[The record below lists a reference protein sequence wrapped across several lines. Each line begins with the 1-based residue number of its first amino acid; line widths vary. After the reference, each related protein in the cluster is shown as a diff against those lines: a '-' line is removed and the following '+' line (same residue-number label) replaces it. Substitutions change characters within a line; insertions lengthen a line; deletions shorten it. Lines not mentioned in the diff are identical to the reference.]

1 MIAAKSIQRNS
12 DYQSALIGARTS
24 LSAKR
29 ALRAQAGSRFALM
42 RAGMPALRVGVRFL
56 LVLLLISS
64 VTGHLAA
71 QKAGASPAAS
81 QNPLESWN
89 DSVDALVGKVWPS
102 VVQILVTSY
111 GAREDGDR
119 GNANVVVGRQR
130 SVGSGFVIDPD
141 GYIMT
146 NAHVVNGAQRIQ
158 VVISPANADGS
169 LASAL
174 SGKTK
179 VVPARIIGVASE
191 LDLALL
197 KVEVKLPAL
206 PLATYTKVR
215 QGEIVFAFGSPGGL
229 RNTITR
235 GIISSVARQTDPDSP
250 LIYIQTDASVN
261 PGNSGGPLV
270 NSRGEV
276 VGVNTFILSQS
287 GGSEGLNFAVPCATA
302 RTVFKQLQKYG
313 QLRRQEIGVGLQ
325 TITPTM
331 AASLG
336 LSRDYGVI
344 VSDVLPG
351 SPAQA
356 MGVQTGD
363 ILVSLD
369 GQPAD
374 NLPTVSYYFRLR
386 DSSESVKLV
395 VLRGTAQQT
404 LSVPAIE
411 IKTELDDVSGTAD
424 PEKNLVQP
432 LGILGIEIDRKIAA
446 MAKGL
451 RDAYGIIV
459 AARAAGATSEVPL
472 AVGDVIRNL
481 NGKQMTSLEMLR
493 SNLRAMAPGSP
504 VTLQIQRDGRL
515 MYVSFTL
522 D

>member
-1 MIAAKSIQRNS
+1 MVITAKSDTRIESNYQRTTRH
-12 DYQSALIGARTS
+12 YGTRFVLIC
-24 LSAKR
+24 
-29 ALRAQAGSRFALM
+29 F
-42 RAGMPALRVGVRFL
+42 
-56 LVLLLISS
+56 LIS
-64 VTGHLAA
+64 T
-71 QKAGASPAAS
+71 AAS
-81 QNPLESWN
+81 VGLAQRSTTSPSTSQNALDAWN

-102 VVQILVTSY
+102 VVQIMVTSY
-111 GAREDGDR
+111 GPREDGDR
-119 GNANVVVGRQR
+119 TNTNVVVGRQR

-146 NAHVVNGAQRIQ
+146 NAHVVNGAQHIQ
-158 VVISPANADGS
+158 VIVSAPDANGS

-179 VVPARIIGVASE
+179 TVAARLIGIAPE

-197 KVEVKLPAL
+197 KVELKLPAI

-287 GGSEGLNFAVPCATA
+287 GGSEGLNFAVPCATV
-302 RTVFKQLQKYG
+302 RTVFKQLREHG

-331 AASLG
+331 AAGLG
-336 LSRDYGVI
+336 LARDYGVI

-363 ILVSLD
+363 ILVSID

-386 DSSESVKLV
+386 DSAESVKLV

-404 LSVPAIE
+404 LNVPAVE
-411 IKTELDDVSGTAD
+411 VKNELDDVSGAAD

-432 LGILGIEIDRKIAA
+432 LGILGVEIDRKIAV

-459 AARAAGATSEVPL
+459 AAKAAGATSEVPL

-493 SNLRAMAPGSP
+493 SNLRTLAPGAP

>member
-1 MIAAKSIQRNS
+1 VFTPKMIANV
-12 DYQSALIGARTS
+12 ARS
-24 LSAKR
+24 R
-29 ALRAQAGSRFALM
+29 A
-42 RAGMPALRVGVRFL
+42 L
-56 LVLLLISS
+56 LVLLVALSAS
-64 VTGHLAA
+64 GLAFA
-71 QKAGASPAAS
+71 QRPAAP

-89 DSVDALVGKVWPS
+89 DSVDALVARVWPS

-111 GAREDGDR
+111 GPRDEGDR
-119 GNANVVVGRQR
+119 SNANVVVGRQR
-130 SVGSGFVIDPD
+130 SVGSGFAIDPD

-158 VVISPANADGS
+158 VVISPPDANGS

-174 SGKTK
+174 SGKTRT
-179 VVPARIIGVASE
+179 VPARIIGVASE
-191 LDLALL
+191 LDLALI
-197 KVEVKLPAL
+197 KVEARLPAL

-250 LIYIQTDASVN
+250 LIYIQTDASIN

-302 RTVFKQLQKYG
+302 RTAFKQLQKYG
-313 QLRRQEIGVGLQ
+313 QIRRQEIGINLQ
-325 TITPTM
+325 TITPAM
-331 AASLG
+331 ATSLG
-336 LSRDYGVI
+336 LSKDYGVI

-356 MGVQTGD
+356 MGVQIGD
-363 ILVSLD
+363 ILVSMD

-386 DSSESVKLV
+386 DSAESVKLV
-395 VLRGTAQQT
+395 VLRGTTQQT
-404 LSVPAIE
+404 LNVPAVE
-411 IKTELDDVSGTAD
+411 IKSDLDDVSGTAD

-432 LGILGIEIDRKIAA
+432 LGILGVEIDRKIAV

-459 AARAAGATSEVPL
+459 AAKTAGATSEVPL

-493 SNLRAMAPGSP
+493 SNLRSLAPGAP